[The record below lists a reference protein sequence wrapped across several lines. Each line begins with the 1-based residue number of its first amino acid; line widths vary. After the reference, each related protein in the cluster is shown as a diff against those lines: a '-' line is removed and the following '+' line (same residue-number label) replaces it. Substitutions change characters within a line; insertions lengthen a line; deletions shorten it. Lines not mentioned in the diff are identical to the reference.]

1 MQSFANTGSI
11 MQREIVRLEERA
23 CELREELTILLA
35 AKLFEHHLHGHLFD
49 EIDELSYKI
58 EQLKQGCNDTVT
70 A

>member
-1 MQSFANTGSI
+1 MQC
-11 MQREIVRLEERA
+11 EIARLEERV
-23 CELREELTILLA
+23 CELREELAVLFM

-58 EQLKQGCNDTVT
+58 EQLKQRCNGAVI